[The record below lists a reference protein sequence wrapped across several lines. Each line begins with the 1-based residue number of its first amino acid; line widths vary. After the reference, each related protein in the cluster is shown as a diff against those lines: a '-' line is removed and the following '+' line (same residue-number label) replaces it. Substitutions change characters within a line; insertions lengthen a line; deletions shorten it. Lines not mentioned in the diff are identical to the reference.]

1 MDIADSQLIF
11 YDDWYA
17 ELIPYMRGCV
27 YLLQI
32 DSSLR
37 KASGIFGF
45 DQMSPL
51 DDIIVDMGRRWQR
64 GEKLQACDWLMYLWP
79 YLGDVSH
86 GFRAMLRGTAMDL
99 KDFIVAQEDS
109 TLAPSMQE
117 ILEYGFDKSSTNQRI
132 VSGLVQGSRAA
143 IAGLKNGDKILSTSR
158 ASVCAVSLSATFQVS
173 IERAGQEV
181 QISYWP
187 RSFSKARVF
196 SLDMQTE
203 RGTPH

>member
-1 MDIADSQLIF
+1 MDIVDSQSSF

-37 KASGIFGF
+37 NATGIFGF

-51 DDIIVDMGRRWQR
+51 DDIIVDMGKRWQR
-64 GEKLQACDWLMYLWP
+64 GERLQASDWLAYLRP
-79 YLGDVSH
+79 YLGDMSQ

-99 KDFIVAQEDS
+99 NEMLIAHEDW
-109 TLAPSMQE
+109 TLASSMQE
-117 ILEYGFDKSSTNQRI
+117 ILEIGFDKSSTNQRI

-158 ASVCAVSLSATFQVS
+158 ASLCSTSLSATFQVS
-173 IERAGQEV
+173 IARDCQEV

-187 RSFSKARVF
+187 RSFSKARAF
-196 SLDMQTE
+196 YLQTE
-203 RGTPH
+203 